1 MNISAPFI
9 RRPVAT
15 ILLTV
20 GVALCGGVAFIMLP
34 VAPLP
39 RVDVPAIFVSAQL
52 PGASPEVM
60 ASTVATPLER
70 HLGAIADV
78 DDMTSS
84 SSVGSAN
91 IQLTFGVD
99 RDIDGAARDV
109 QAAIVAAHA
118 DLPSALTHN
127 PSYKKINSALFPVM
141 AIAMTSDVLTQGQIY
156 DAADAVISQRL
167 SQIQGVG
174 GVNVNGSALPA
185 VRVEINPQ
193 ALSKYGIGLQ
203 DVRAAISNAN
213 ANAPKGA
220 IESTDSHYQIYTN
233 DNARDAAPYRNLII
247 ANRNGAVVRLG
258 DVAQVLDMDEG
269 ATENVRTY
277 GLYNGKPAVFVTIYQ
292 QPGANV
298 IEMIDA
304 VKAELPSL
312 KNSIDPKIDLVVTF
326 DRSVT
331 IRASLRQVE
340 ETLLLAVAMV
350 ILVVYVF
357 LNSYRAALIPALVV
371 PVSLIGTFGAM
382 YLLDY
387 TLDNFS
393 LMALT
398 IATGFVVDDAI
409 VVMENTTRHI
419 EAGMGR
425 LAAAML
431 GAREVGFTVLSM
443 SLSLIAVFIPF
454 MFAGG
459 IVGKIFREFTVT
471 LSVSILISLVISLT
485 TTPMMCSLLLERESE
500 RRPSR
505 FARAFEREFERL
517 RRGYERT
524 LDWALRHPRT
534 MMLMLL
540 ATIGFNVYLY
550 IVIPKGFFPQQDTGQ
565 LQGGIRGDASSSF
578 QLMKRKLQ
586 EVAKIVEDDPAVST
600 VTGSVGG
607 GGFGPPSGGP
617 SANLTI
623 ALKPLAERRIPA
635 DQIIARLRPKLAR
648 VQGVSTFLQAVQDIG
663 GGGGRS
669 ANSQYQYTLLGDD
682 LLELRTWSQKLRA
695 ALQDLPELT
704 DVDTDLQPGG
714 LEADLIV
721 DRDTASRLGL
731 TEIQIDNALGDAFAQ
746 AQVSTIYN
754 PFSPQQYHVVME
766 VAPEFWQNPDVL
778 NELYIS
784 TAGGAVSGTQSTQA
798 VAGTTTIGTTAATT
812 PGAAAATA
820 AAIAGDTARNA
831 ALNSLANAGRGN
843 TSTGSAVSV
852 STETVVPFSAFS
864 RFTIGT
870 TPVSV
875 NHTGTSVSTAIS
887 FNLPDGEALGKALA
901 AIDAKMNQIHVP
913 VSIHGGTYGTARLFQ
928 QSNSNTPLMLVAA
941 LLAIYV
947 VLGVLYES
955 YSQPLTILSTLPS
968 AGVGAL
974 LALLATGTEF
984 SLIAFLGILLLIGI
998 VKKNAIMMVDFAL
1011 EAERTLGMD
1020 PRAAIAHACSL
1031 RFRPIMMTT
1040 CAAIAGALPLALA
1053 YGDGTEMR
1061 RPLGISIVGGLLV
1074 SQILTVYTTPVV
1086 YLYVHRYWK
1095 HLKEGKYRMLVAGSL
1110 MLAAGCAVGPDYQ
1123 RPPFQT
1129 TETFKEQADWKP
1141 SEPNDAL
1148 DRGPWW
1154 TLFGDDDLS
1163 QLEAQV
1169 DISNENVKSALAA
1182 YDQAAALVAQARAG
1196 LWPSIAAT
1204 VGAQRGA
1211 TATANSRTTVSAGL
1225 SASWTLDIW
1234 GQLRRT
1240 VESDRASAQA
1250 SAAAL
1255 AAAKLSAQGTLAT
1268 DYFELRAQDQLERIL
1283 EDIVEAEQRSL
1294 KITQSRYKFG
1304 VAAKADVVTA
1314 QTQLLNSQAQQINAK
1329 IQRATLEHAIAVLL
1343 GKQPAAFALPPTS
1356 MRSDVPTVPAGV
1368 PSALLER
1375 RPDVAEAERR
1385 MAASNAQIGVAKSAY
1400 FPALTL
1406 SGSDDYAHG
1415 AFSGLLNAPNR
1426 IWSVGP
1432 QLAETLIDGGLRRA
1446 QVAGARAAYDASVA
1460 NYRQTVLTG
1469 FEQVE
1474 DELVTLRVLEQQA
1487 VVEDAAVVAS
1497 KEAERLTLNQYKA
1510 GTVPYSSVITAQTT
1524 RLSSEESALTV
1535 LSDRL
1540 QASVA
1545 LIEALGG
1552 GWSTAKL

>member
-1 MNISAPFI
+1 MNLSAPFI

-15 ILLTV
+15 TLLTV
-20 GVALCGGVAFIMLP
+20 GVALCGAVAFMLLP

-39 RVDVPAIFVSAQL
+39 RIDVPAIFVSAQL

-84 SSVGSAN
+84 SSVGTSN

-99 RDIDGAARDV
+99 RNIDGAARDV

-118 DLPSALTHN
+118 DLPSSLTHN
-127 PSYKKINSALFPVM
+127 PSYRKINSALFPVM

-193 ALSKYGIGLQ
+193 SLSQYGIGLQ

-213 ANAPKGA
+213 ANAPKGS
-220 IESTDSHYQIYTN
+220 IESSGLHYQIYTN

-247 ANRNGAVVRLG
+247 ASRNGANVRLG
-258 DVAQVLDMDEG
+258 DVAQVLDMQDG
-269 ATENVRTY
+269 ATEDIRTY
-277 GLYNGKPAVFVTIYQ
+277 GLYNGKPAVFVTVYQ

-304 VKAELPSL
+304 VKAALPEL

-340 ETLLLAVAMV
+340 QTLLLAVAMV
-350 ILVVYVF
+350 ILVVYIF

-382 YLLDY
+382 YLLNY

-398 IATGFVVDDAI
+398 VATGFVVDDAI

-425 LAAAML
+425 MRAALL
-431 GAREVGFTVLSM
+431 GAREVGFTVVSM

-459 IVGKIFREFTVT
+459 LVGRIFREFTVT

-485 TTPMMCSLLLERESE
+485 TTPMMCSLLLQRERD
-500 RRPSR
+500 RKPSR
-505 FARAFEREFERL
+505 FARAFDRRFERL

-524 LDWALRHPRT
+524 LDWALHHRHI
-534 MMLMLL
+534 MMFVLF
-540 ATIGFNVYLY
+540 ATIGLNVYLY
-550 IVIPKGFFPQQDTGQ
+550 IAIPKGFFPQQDTGQ

-586 EVAKIVEDDPAVST
+586 EVAQIIQQDPAVAT
-600 VTGSVGG
+600 VTGSVGA
-607 GGFGPPSGGP
+607 GGFGPGGGGP
-617 SANLTI
+617 RANVTI
-623 ALKPLAERRIPA
+623 ALKPLGKRHISA

-648 VQGVSTFLQAVQDIG
+648 VQGVSAFLQAVQDI

-682 LLELRTWSQKLRA
+682 LAELRTWSQKLRTA
-695 ALQDLPELT
+695 MQDMPELT

-731 TEIQIDNALGDAFAQ
+731 TEVQIDNALGDAFAQ
-746 AQVSTIYN
+746 AQVSNIYN

-766 VAPEFWQNPDVL
+766 VAPQYWQNPEVL
-778 NELYIS
+778 KELYIS
-784 TAGGAVSGTQSTQA
+784 TSGGAVSGTQATQA
-798 VAGTTTIGTTAATT
+798 VAGTTHLASASGSGTGTTSS
-812 PGAAAATA
+812 AAAVAEDA
-820 AAIAGDTARNA
+820 ARNL

-843 TSTGSAVSV
+843 TSTGSAVSIA
-852 STETVVPFSAFS
+852 SETVVPFAAFS
-864 RFTIGT
+864 HFATST

-875 NHTGTSVSTAIS
+875 NHTGTSVSTSIA
-887 FNLPDGEALGKALA
+887 FNLPEGESLGTALKA
-901 AIDAKMNQIHVP
+901 IERKMSDIHVP
-913 VSIHGGTYGTARLFQ
+913 VTIQGGTYGTAKLFQ

-1020 PRAAIAHACSL
+1020 PMAAIAHACSL

-1061 RPLGISIVGGLLV
+1061 RPLGISIVGGLIV
-1074 SQILTVYTTPVV
+1074 SQLLTVYTTPVV
-1086 YLYVHRYWK
+1086 YLYVHRYWRRHK
-1095 HLKEGKYRMLVAGSL
+1095 HA
-1110 MLAAGCAVGPDYQ
+1110 
-1123 RPPFQT
+1123 
-1129 TETFKEQADWKP
+1129 
-1141 SEPNDAL
+1141 
-1148 DRGPWW
+1148 
-1154 TLFGDDDLS
+1154 
-1163 QLEAQV
+1163 
-1169 DISNENVKSALAA
+1169 
-1182 YDQAAALVAQARAG
+1182 
-1196 LWPSIAAT
+1196 
-1204 VGAQRGA
+1204 
-1211 TATANSRTTVSAGL
+1211 
-1225 SASWTLDIW
+1225 
-1234 GQLRRT
+1234 
-1240 VESDRASAQA
+1240 
-1250 SAAAL
+1250 
-1255 AAAKLSAQGTLAT
+1255 
-1268 DYFELRAQDQLERIL
+1268 
-1283 EDIVEAEQRSL
+1283 
-1294 KITQSRYKFG
+1294 
-1304 VAAKADVVTA
+1304 
-1314 QTQLLNSQAQQINAK
+1314 
-1329 IQRATLEHAIAVLL
+1329 
-1343 GKQPAAFALPPTS
+1343 
-1356 MRSDVPTVPAGV
+1356 
-1368 PSALLER
+1368 
-1375 RPDVAEAERR
+1375 
-1385 MAASNAQIGVAKSAY
+1385 
-1400 FPALTL
+1400 
-1406 SGSDDYAHG
+1406 
-1415 AFSGLLNAPNR
+1415 
-1426 IWSVGP
+1426 
-1432 QLAETLIDGGLRRA
+1432 
-1446 QVAGARAAYDASVA
+1446 
-1460 NYRQTVLTG
+1460 RQTPDTPSG
-1469 FEQVE
+1469 
-1474 DELVTLRVLEQQA
+1474 
-1487 VVEDAAVVAS
+1487 
-1497 KEAERLTLNQYKA
+1497 
-1510 GTVPYSSVITAQTT
+1510 GP
-1524 RLSSEESALTV
+1524 
-1535 LSDRL
+1535 
-1540 QASVA
+1540 
-1545 LIEALGG
+1545 LGG
-1552 GWSTAKL
+1552 SYGPAEPAT